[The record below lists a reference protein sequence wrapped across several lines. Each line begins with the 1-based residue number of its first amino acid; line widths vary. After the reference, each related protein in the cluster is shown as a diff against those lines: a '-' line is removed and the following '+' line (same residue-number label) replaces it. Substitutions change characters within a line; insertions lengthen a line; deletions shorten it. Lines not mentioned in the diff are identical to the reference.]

1 MSAFIIRPAEPAD
14 RAAIHAVE
22 ERAFGRP
29 DEANLVE
36 RLVADGDVV
45 LELVAER
52 HGEILG
58 HVLFSRLQVVT
69 GEWSTPAVSL
79 APLAVDPDHQRAGI
93 GTELVREGHLRL
105 MAQGENLSVV
115 LGDPAYYRRF
125 GYSHDRASGFE
136 CEWQGDALQAIA
148 FDDAPRIGR
157 LVYARAFS
165 GL

>member
-1 MSAFIIRPAEPAD
+1 MSAFIIRPAGPHD
-14 RAAIHAVE
+14 RADIHAMV
-22 ERAFGRP
+22 ERAFGQP

-58 HVLFSRLQVVT
+58 HILFSRLQVMN
-69 GEWSTPAVSL
+69 GEWNSAAVAL
-79 APLAVDPDHQRAGI
+79 APLAVDLAHRNAGL
-93 GTELVREGHLRL
+93 GSELVREGHLRL
-105 MAQGENLSVV
+105 MGQGERLSVV

-125 GYSHDRASGFE
+125 GYTHDRASGFE

-148 FDDAPRIGR
+148 FHDAPKTGR
-157 LVYARAFS
+157 LVYARAFA

>member
-1 MSAFIIRPAEPAD
+1 MSAFIIRPATPGD

-22 ERAFGRP
+22 ERAFGQP

-36 RLVADGDVV
+36 RLVADGDAV

-52 HGEILG
+52 DGEILG
-58 HVLFSRLQVVT
+58 HVLFSRLRVVT

-79 APLAVDPDHQRAGI
+79 APLAVDPAHQRSGI

-105 MAQGENLSVV
+105 MAQGESLSVV

-125 GYSHDRASGFE
+125 GYDHDRAAGFE
-136 CEWQGDALQAIA
+136 SRWQGEALQAVA
-148 FDDAPRIGR
+148 FDDAPQTGR
-157 LVYARAFS
+157 LVWPRAFDAI
-165 GL
+165 

>member
-1 MSAFIIRPAEPAD
+1 MSAFIIRPVEPDD
-14 RAAIHAVE
+14 RAAIHAIE

-58 HVLFSRLQVVT
+58 HVLFSRLRVVT

-79 APLAVDPDHQRAGI
+79 APLAVDPDHQGTGI

-105 MAQGENLSVV
+105 MAQGETLSVL
-115 LGDPAYYRRF
+115 LGDPAYYGRF
-125 GYSHDRASGFE
+125 GYAHERASGFD
-136 CEWQGDALQAIA
+136 CEWQGEALQAIA
-148 FDDAPRIGR
+148 FEDAPRIGR
-157 LVYARAFS
+157 LVYARAFA

>member
-1 MSAFIIRPAEPAD
+1 MSAFIIRPAKPED
-14 RAAIHAVE
+14 RAAIRGVE

-29 DEANLVE
+29 DEANLAE

-69 GEWSTPAVSL
+69 GAWSTPAVSL
-79 APLAVDPDHQRAGI
+79 APLAVDPAHQQVGI

-105 MAQGENLSVV
+105 MAQGESLSVV
-115 LGDPAYYRRF
+115 LGDPAYYARF
-125 GYSHDRASGFE
+125 GYTHDRAAGFE
-136 CEWQGDALQAIA
+136 CTWQGDALQAIA
-148 FDDAPRIGR
+148 FEEAPQSGRI
-157 LVYARAFS
+157 VYARAFDAI
-165 GL
+165 

>member
-14 RAAIHAVE
+14 RAAIHAIE

-36 RLVADGDVV
+36 RLVADGNVV

-105 MAQGENLSVV
+105 MAQGESLSVV

-157 LVYARAFS
+157 LVYPRAFS